1 MLHDVRWYFMNEETI
16 AVRAYT
22 IPKKGNFV
30 QEQPELDEEIPEKVK
45 IPIFNRIIVIDTEST
60 IDLYQNLKFG
70 YFEIYQY
77 DKIDH
82 RGIFYDSITVRSKEL
97 AILEKYSNEKKIQL
111 YTIEEFRKIF
121 LHEVYDLETLCIGFN
136 LPFDLTR
143 IAIKST
149 NTRRRKKEAFSL
161 EFSKRF
167 SYARLY
173 ITHATS
179 TLSFIQWGNTKNGS
193 KIFRGNFVDL
203 RTLCHALTDEKHS
216 LESAC
221 KAFNTSF
228 QKIKTQEHGKITS
241 EYIDYC
247 INDVKSTY
255 SLYQNAKNEFDTY
268 GLEIPI
274 TKAYTPASIGK
285 EFLKLMG
292 ITSFADKNPKFSSKV
307 MGHMMTTY

>member
-1 MLHDVRWYFMNEETI
+1 MLHDVWWYFMNEETI

-30 QEQPELDEEIPEKVK
+30 QEQPELDEKIPEKVK

-60 IDLYQNLKFG
+60 KDLYQNLKFG

-77 DKIDH
+77 DKIEH
-82 RGIFYDSITVRSKEL
+82 RGIFYDPITVKSKEL

-149 NTRRRKKEAFSL
+149 NTRRRKKDAFSL
-161 EFSKRF
+161 ELAETRR
-167 SYARLY
+167 YPRLH
-173 ITHATS
+173 ITHAS
-179 TLSFIQWGNTKNGS
+179 NTLSFIEWGSLKDKGQ
-193 KIFRGNFVDL
+193 KFKGNFVDL

-221 KAFNTSF
+221 DAFNTEYKKYKAKKHGIVDS
-228 QKIKTQEHGKITS
+228 KYIK
-241 EYIDYC
+241 
-247 INDVKSTY
+247 
-255 SLYQNAKNEFDTY
+255 
-268 GLEIPI
+268 
-274 TKAYTPASIGK
+274 
-285 EFLKLMG
+285 
-292 ITSFADKNPKFSSKV
+292 
-307 MGHMMTTY
+307 